1 MARLRGESAA
11 APTMFIPAGTE
22 IQTDSHGLLS
32 IRTPGN
38 LVLENSGNFST
49 IESTAGSIRIEARA
63 RVEAVN
69 VRCAEACFVRGSLTA
84 WRVTARSIHVEDGAR
99 AHIVLQETEHLQIGR
114 EARLVGNF
122 SSEKELFLLFSR
134 FSDQVRDLPLAL
146 DRGGPGPI
154 LKSAPAPRPYGEG
167 HFLSS
172 EPEPA
177 AEPDADEREPLP
189 EGLGYALRML
199 ERDLGQEGYTSAARR
214 ALEQIATLLR
224 DGDLET
230 LRATHRTLFARV
242 AEPRDDARR
251 ARQLIAEHYES
262 A

>member
-1 MARLRGESAA
+1 MGRLRGESAS

-49 IESTAGSIRIEARA
+49 IESTAGSIRIEPQA

-114 EARLVGNF
+114 EARVVGNF

-134 FSDQVRDLPLAL
+134 FSDQVRDLPMAL
-146 DRGGPGPI
+146 DRGNPVPS
-154 LKSAPAPRPYGEG
+154 LKSAPRPYGEG
-167 HFLSS
+167 HAPARATES
-172 EPEPA
+172 E
-177 AEPDADEREPLP
+177 DDREPLP
-189 EGLGYALRML
+189 EALGFALQML
-199 ERDLGQEGYTSAARR
+199 ERDVTQEGYTGSARR
-214 ALEQIATLLR
+214 ALAQVAALLR

-242 AEPRDDARR
+242 PEPRDDARR

>member
-1 MARLRGESAA
+1 MGRVRAESGV

-49 IESTAGSIRIEARA
+49 IESTGGSIRIEQRA

-114 EARLVGNF
+114 EARVVGNF

-134 FSDQVRDLPLAL
+134 FSDQVRELPMAL
-146 DRGGPGPI
+146 DRGNPVPS
-154 LKSAPAPRPYGEG
+154 LAAPRPYGEG
-167 HFLSS
+167 HV
-172 EPEPA
+172 PA
-177 AEPDADEREPLP
+177 TASDEEDERDPLP
-189 EGLGYALRML
+189 EPLGFALQML
-199 ERDLGQEGYTSAARR
+199 ERDAAQEGYTSSARR
-214 ALEQIATLLR
+214 ALVQVADLLR

-242 AEPRDDARR
+242 PEPRDDARR
-251 ARQLIAEHYES
+251 ARQLIAEHYEN